1 MKKRVVFRVDGY
13 PELGLGHI
21 TRCLSLAERLK
32 EKNIIP
38 IFLIKNYP
46 EPVKEILNNGYNLK
60 VIPRKLNEKE
70 EINLVLKTLKSLE
83 PKVIITD
90 MPYVSDDYLKALK
103 NTMSLLAS
111 IDDLGSKNFS
121 SDMVIAGYLSS
132 RLKTYNLSP
141 RSKLYLGVRYLI
153 LRKEFETAH
162 RTKRK
167 IKEKANKV
175 LVALGGADWEN
186 LTLKVAQA
194 LNDIKKELEITIVQG
209 SLYQHREK
217 LKTFLIKSKQDF
229 LVKLNVRNMAELML
243 SSDIAFTAGGETSY
257 ELAATGTPSINISQQ
272 QHQVINAEEEAKKGF
287 SVNLGLGK
295 QVSKK
300 KILETVENL
309 LEDYELRQAMS
320 RKGKQLIDAKG
331 AGRVAEIILNSIK
344 NGQG

>member
-1 MKKRVVFRVDGY
+1 MKRIILFRVDGY

-21 TRCLSLAERLK
+21 MRCLSLAGRLK
-32 EKNIIP
+32 EKNMEST
-38 IFLIKNYP
+38 FLTKNYP
-46 EPVKEILNNGYNLK
+46 EPIEEILNNGHNLK
-60 VIPRKLNEKE
+60 VVPRGLNEE
-70 EINLVLKTLKSLE
+70 EEMNLVLKILKSLE
-83 PKVIITD
+83 PKAIITD
-90 MPYVSDDYLKALK
+90 VPYASDEYLQALADRG
-103 NTMSLLAS
+103 SFLVS

-121 SDMVIAGYLSS
+121 SDIVIAGYLSCE
-132 RLKTYNLSP
+132 LKTYNLSP

-153 LRKEFETAH
+153 LRKEFEKAH

-167 IKEKANKV
+167 IRKKANKI
-175 LVALGGADWEN
+175 LVSLGGADREN
-186 LTLKVAQA
+186 LALKVAQA
-194 LNDIKKELEITIVQG
+194 LNDSKKELEITIVQG

-217 LKTFLIKSKQDF
+217 LKKFLKESKQDF
-229 LVKLNVRNMAELML
+229 FIESDVKNMAELML

-272 QHQVINAEEEAKKGF
+272 QHQVINAEEEAKRGF

-309 LEDYELRQAMS
+309 LENYELRQAMS
-320 RKGKQLIDAKG
+320 RKGKQLIDANG
-331 AGRVAEIILNSIK
+331 AERVANIILNSIK